1 MKSGMLLQWFSSSF
15 YSDLFGESLRISPK
29 IPNIASE
36 NEKCIPETPNPVIQ
50 IEQRNYTYREPFYRL
65 SR

>member
-1 MKSGMLLQWFSSSF
+1 MLLQWFSSSF

-29 IPNIASE
+29 IPNIAPG
-36 NEKCIPETPNPVIQ
+36 NEKTPNPVIQ